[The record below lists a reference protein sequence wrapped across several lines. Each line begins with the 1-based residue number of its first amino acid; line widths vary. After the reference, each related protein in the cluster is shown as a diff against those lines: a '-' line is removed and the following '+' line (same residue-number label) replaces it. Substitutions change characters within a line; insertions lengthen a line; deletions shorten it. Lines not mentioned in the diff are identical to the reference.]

1 MFGLVPLCKQ
11 IHEHGVF
18 FVDSLWQATD
28 AIKDWSAMTMLLQ
41 ATEKTSVVTL
51 TNAEETVLIEF
62 MLSAVQRATGS
73 LVAVLS
79 ERKRVSA
86 GMASWPNTIAL

>member
-1 MFGLVPLCKQ
+1 
-11 IHEHGVF
+11 
-18 FVDSLWQATD
+18 
-28 AIKDWSAMTMLLQ
+28 MTNLLQ

-73 LVAVLS
+73 LVAVLN

-86 GMASWPNTIAL
+86 GMPSQ

>member
-1 MFGLVPLCKQ
+1 MFTFCTKQ

-28 AIKDWSAMTMLLQ
+28 AVKDWSAMTNLLQ
-41 ATEKTSVVTL
+41 ATDKTSVVTL

-73 LVAVLS
+73 LVAILS
-79 ERKRVSA
+79 EKKRVSN
-86 GMASWPNTIAL
+86 GMPDQ

>member
-1 MFGLVPLCKQ
+1 M
-11 IHEHGVF
+11 F

-28 AIKDWSAMTMLLQ
+28 AVKDWSAMTNLLQ
-41 ATEKTSVVTL
+41 ATDKTSVVTL

-73 LVAVLS
+73 LVAILS
-79 ERKRVSA
+79 EKKRVSN
-86 GMASWPNTIAL
+86 GMPDQ

>member
-1 MFGLVPLCKQ
+1 M
-11 IHEHGVF
+11 F

-28 AIKDWSAMTMLLQ
+28 AIKDWSAMTTLLQ

-62 MLSAVQRATGS
+62 MLSAVQKATGS

-79 ERKRVSA
+79 ERKRVS
-86 GMASWPNTIAL
+86 MANWQTHCTAHSSCT

>member
-1 MFGLVPLCKQ
+1 M
-11 IHEHGVF
+11 F

-28 AIKDWSAMTMLLQ
+28 AVKDWSAMTNLLQ
-41 ATEKTSVVTL
+41 ATDKTSVVTL

-73 LVAVLS
+73 LVAILS
-79 ERKRVSA
+79 EKKRVSN
-86 GMASWPNTIAL
+86 GMPDQYTTDSMGNLYTFAQCRN

>member
-1 MFGLVPLCKQ
+1 M
-11 IHEHGVF
+11 F

-28 AIKDWSAMTMLLQ
+28 AIKDWSAMTSLLQ

-73 LVAVLS
+73 LAAVLS
-79 ERKRVSA
+79 ERKRVSRCKSYIVHWQLFLVLA
-86 GMASWPNTIAL
+86 